1 MTSSSQQPVVS
12 LPLPTVGRAKPPAD
26 LPAPA
31 ADGTRALLDRYG
43 RQARDLRVSLTD
55 RCNLRCTYC
64 MPAEGLEWMP
74 TEQTLSDE
82 ETIRLIR
89 IGVGKL
95 GIRQVRF
102 TGGEPLLRKSLEKII
117 AATKELRTD
126 QGRAPSTALTT
137 NGLGLKSAPAPSPR
151 PGSTAS
157 ISRSTPSTASATP
170 RLPAATG
177 STTCCRPSPP
187 RMPRAC
193 TPSRSTRW
201 SCPGSTKK
209 TSFRWRTMLSTTA
222 PSSASSSRC
231 RSGPASSGA
240 ARTWSRPKISS
251 PDCAPT
257 FPWRRHANHAVPPR
271 RLVGGQCSG
280 WHARHAGHHCLGHPP
295 FCGDCDRT
303 RLTDGAIRNC
313 LFGNS
318 ETRCGTCCA
327 PARAMQRSWRLGPG
341 NVDQKPGHG
350 IDDEGFLQPDVRCP
364 PLAANLSLMSTPAA
378 SPRTSMPSSRWLPPH
393 RPSPRPSTPPSAAA
407 SSPPT
412 PPRASLCRP
421 MPIRRWMASSSMP
434 RIFPP
439 RTMDPSVAGDV
450 PAGAA
455 PIDVPVGHA
464 VRIMTGAPWPI
475 PQECSSFPW
484 RTPPPRPAR

>member
-126 QGRAPSTALTT
+126 QGRSPSTALTT
-137 NGLGLKSAPAPSPR
+137 NGLGLEKRAGALAAAGLDRINISLDTIDRERYAALTRRDRLDHVLQAIAAADAAGLKPIKINAVVMPGVNEEDIVPLADYAVRHGAQLRFIEQMPLGPREQWRREDMVTAEDILSRLRSHFSLEPAREPRGSAPA
-151 PGSTAS
+151 ALWE
-157 ISRSTPSTASATP
+157 A
-170 RLPAATG
+170 
-177 STTCCRPSPP
+177 
-187 RMPRAC
+187 
-193 TPSRSTRW
+193 
-201 SCPGSTKK
+201 
-209 TSFRWRTMLSTTA
+209 TA
-222 PSSASSSRC
+222 PDGTRGTLGIIASV
-231 RSGPASSGA
+231 
-240 ARTWSRPKISS
+240 T
-251 PDCAPT
+251 
-257 FPWRRHANHAVPPR
+257 H
-271 RLVGGQCSG
+271 
-280 WHARHAGHHCLGHPP
+280 P

-303 RLTDGAIRNC
+303 RLTTDGAVRNC

-318 ETRCGTCCA
+318 ETPLRDLL
-327 PARAMQRSWRLGPG
+327 RSEASDEEIMEAWAGEMWSK
-341 NVDQKPGHG
+341 KPGHG
-350 IDDEGFLQPDVRCP
+350 IDDEGFLQPD
-364 PLAANLSLMSTPAA
+364 
-378 SPRTSMPSSRWLPPH
+378 
-393 RPSPRPSTPPSAAA
+393 
-407 SSPPT
+407 
-412 PPRASLCRP
+412 RP
-421 MPIRRWMASSSMP
+421 MSAI
-434 RIFPP
+434 
-439 RTMDPSVAGDV
+439 G
-450 PAGAA
+450 G
-455 PIDVPVGHA
+455 
-464 VRIMTGAPWPI
+464 
-475 PQECSSFPW
+475 
-484 RTPPPRPAR
+484 